1 VKVRAVQFL
10 FPSLAL
16 CALAAGCA
24 QSSQSSTPSAP
35 SSPFMPKASIREIMA
50 AEVDPAAD
58 ALWDSVQI
66 KITAA
71 GEDHQQPRTDE
82 EWQAVRRSALTLI
95 ESTNLLVMDG
105 RHIVGP
111 NVQLPPGEADPAVL
125 QQRLDANRASFNG
138 FAVALRNVSLKA
150 LDAIDAKDPNRLLEV
165 GGEIDE
171 ACEACHLVYWYPP
184 DLVKN

>member
-1 VKVRAVQFL
+1 MRAVQFVSAL
-10 FPSLAL
+10 MVL
-16 CALAAGCA
+16 CALAGGCA
-24 QSSQSSTPSAP
+24 QSSPSSTASAP
-35 SSPFMPKASIREIMA
+35 SSPFLTKASIREIMA

-125 QQRLDANRASFNG
+125 QQRLDANRAPFIG
-138 FAVALRNVSLKA
+138 FSLALRNVSLKA

-184 DLVKN
+184 DLVNN